1 MMAVADDL
9 QASTPRPS
17 ASVVGIKEVA
27 GGIRRDAAEGAGC

>member
-1 MMAVADDL
+1 MAVADDL

-27 GGIRRDAAEGAGC
+27 GGTRRGTAEGGGS